1 MATRRTPLVLLCAL
15 LALPLSCKGKR
26 GEPDIQPV
34 SKDDAEW
41 VASPVVGDKSRRARR
56 ACNPSLASLE
66 RLEDLT
72 SEAQLP
78 AHYIS
83 QQLRGRGKGTTMAWL
98 GEVDERLGR
107 VDDGQPRDVAL
118 VNALI
123 DQSESERASAPRNLV
138 AIITQIRALVFL
150 EMRRLLGEVV
160 EGQVEG
166 GEAKTAWTAAGCLF
180 LESLTPLTQ
189 RADAIAGEDWTQ
201 SIRDAFAQ
209 GIVGL
214 RSDELVRS
222 KVAKQQI
229 EKSMYGVAYR
239 LIVADAEERTPRS
252 ASEALGLLDMIEDR
266 LADRN
271 GPGLARMRQAFNGAP
286 EKIDPAM
293 VERELAVAFTKR
305 ARKYCDKAV
314 THNELGQ
321 PDAIAETWE
330 GIVYTKVILASMREA
345 LASEGFD
352 ADAYMADWQRY
363 LEAVEGGDMEV
374 ASEVSPRLVEWNCA
388 FQEHLKI
395 AECSASSNE
404 PEGEAAPAAPPPS
417 PTP

>member
-1 MATRRTPLVLLCAL
+1 MAARRTPLVLLCAL
-15 LALPLSCKGKR
+15 LALPLTLSCKGGKR
-26 GEPDIQPV
+26 GEPDIKPV
-34 SKDDAEW
+34 SEDNAEW
-41 VASPVVGDKSRRARR
+41 VATPVVGDKSRRNRR
-56 ACNPSLASLE
+56 ACNPALASLE
-66 RLEDLT
+66 RLDDLT
-72 SEAQLP
+72 SETQLP

-83 QQLRGRGKGTTMAWL
+83 QQLRGRGKGTTMAWI
-98 GEVDERLGR
+98 GEADERLGR
-107 VDDGQPRDVAL
+107 VDDGQARDVAL
-118 VNALI
+118 INSLI

-160 EGQVEG
+160 DGQVEG
-166 GEAKTAWTAAGCLF
+166 AEAKTAWTAAGCLF

-201 SIRDAFAQ
+201 SIRDAYAQ

-214 RSDELVRS
+214 RDDIVRS

-239 LIVADAEERTPRS
+239 LIVAAAEERTARG
-252 ASEALGLLDMIEDR
+252 ANEALGLLDMIEDR

-271 GPGLARMRQAFNGAP
+271 GPGLARMRRAFNGPP
-286 EKIDPAM
+286 EKIDAAM

-305 ARKYCDKAV
+305 ARKYCDKAALGGEV
-314 THNELGQ
+314 GQ

-345 LASEGFD
+345 LAAEGFD

-363 LEAVEGGDMEV
+363 LEAVEGSDV
-374 ASEVSPRLVEWNCA
+374 DAASEISPRLVEWNCA

-395 AECSASSNE
+395 AECSSSSNE
-404 PEGEAAPAAPPPS
+404 PE
-417 PTP
+417 